1 MNMDLLKETKELCSL
16 YHIKPSPT
24 KGQNFLLSSLVYDKI
39 VEAAGIK
46 KTDIVME
53 VGPGL
58 GFLTMALADR
68 AKQVIAVELDDKL
81 VEILPDRFRSF
92 EYNNITIVHDNV
104 LNWTRLRGLPKFDEF
119 KIVANLPYN
128 ISSIFLRK
136 FLTSEHKPTTMTL
149 MLQDEV
155 ARRIAAKSGDMSLLA
170 LSVQY
175 YANVEYLFKVMARD
189 FYPVPKVNSA
199 VVQIVLKSAK
209 DLPLNDAQEKL
220 FFRLAKIGF
229 SSRRKILK
237 SNLLNVI
244 KIKPELMA
252 ELMTKNNISL
262 MARAQDLS
270 VADWLRLLG
279 SLVEYM
285 V

>member
-39 VEAAGIK
+39 VEAARIK

-58 GFLTMALADR
+58 GFLTMALADQ

-104 LNWTRLRGLPKFDEF
+104 LNWTRLRGLPEFGEF

-189 FYPVPKVNSA
+189 FYPAPKVNSA

-209 DLPLNDAQEKL
+209 DLPLNEAQEKL

-270 VADWLRLLG
+270 VADWLGLLG

>member
-1 MNMDLLKETKELCSL
+1 
-16 YHIKPSPT
+16 
-24 KGQNFLLSSLVYDKI
+24 
-39 VEAAGIK
+39 
-46 KTDIVME
+46 
-53 VGPGL
+53 
-58 GFLTMALADR
+58 
-68 AKQVIAVELDDKL
+68 
-81 VEILPDRFRSF
+81 
-92 EYNNITIVHDNV
+92 
-104 LNWTRLRGLPKFDEF
+104 
-119 KIVANLPYN
+119 
-128 ISSIFLRK
+128 
-136 FLTSEHKPTTMTL
+136 
-149 MLQDEV
+149 
-155 ARRIAAKSGDMSLLA
+155 
-170 LSVQY
+170 
-175 YANVEYLFKVMARD
+175 
-189 FYPVPKVNSA
+189 VNSA

-209 DLPLNDAQEKL
+209 DLPLNEAQEKL

-270 VADWLRLLG
+270 VADWLGLLG